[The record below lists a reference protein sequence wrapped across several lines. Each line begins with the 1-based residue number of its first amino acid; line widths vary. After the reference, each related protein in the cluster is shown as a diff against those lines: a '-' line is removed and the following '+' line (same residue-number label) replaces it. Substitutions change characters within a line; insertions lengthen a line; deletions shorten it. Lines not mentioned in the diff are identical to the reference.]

1 MIEELK
7 KAKEVAHAVEKT
19 LNAEKIAQNT
29 AVTAS
34 EVTSTSTEV
43 GLSTIRTAATTVE
56 TKADTIGAAAKV
68 AKAHAALPFVGVA
81 IAGAAIGALLAMI
94 ASSANK
100 VPKFA
105 SGGIVPGGDG
115 SGDRVLAR
123 VNPGELILNKAQQG
137 RLANH
142 LTSSSAIRV
151 EVEGRI
157 RARDILQLSTV
168 ATRHKSR

>member
-1 MIEELK
+1 MVQELT
-7 KAKEVAHAVEKT
+7 KARETAATVEQALT
-19 LNAEKIAQNT
+19 AQKIAQTT
-29 AVTAS
+29 AVTTA
-34 EVTSTSTEV
+34 ETTSTATEV
-43 GLSTIRTAATTVE
+43 GLSATRTAATTIE
-56 TKADTIGAAAKV
+56 TKADTIGAAAKL

-81 IAGAAIGALLAMI
+81 IAGAMIGALIATI

-142 LTSSSAIRV
+142 LTSASALRV
-151 EVEGRI
+151 EVEGHI

-168 ATRHKSR
+168 ATRHKTR